1 MELDAVPQPALEQI
15 EQVKG
20 ADLLIGVLDPPG
32 DAAGA
37 NAVALVRQALEGF
50 PQPPRTV
57 LVVEN
62 GSGVAR
68 IAEDQT
74 LPVLFCRL
82 ANSGVPAGSPQAVVS
97 PYQAVVSAYQTVF
110 GICRLI
116 GVRACTVIAS
126 EMQTVTPAWIEGLVR
141 PVLNLGFDLAAPRY
155 ARHRWEGL
163 INRAILSPLTR
174 ALYGKWIQ
182 NPVGPDFGLSSKL
195 MTALLD
201 EQLAKR
207 IPNSGQPLV
216 SVVPAAARLNLQ
228 VCEAYL
234 GPRLQAP
241 ADWMNLSLLLA
252 QILGPVFLDIERHAA
267 LWQRVREAQMV
278 PAFGTREPPP
288 AESGPVDAGRLIDS
302 FQLGARNLQDVWGLA
317 LPPTAMLEIHK
328 LSRLPPEQ
336 FRMPDDVWAAIVY
349 DFALAHR
356 LRTINRD
363 HLLRSFT
370 PLYLGWV
377 ASYALE
383 MADKDPLEVEPRLER
398 LARAFETA
406 KPYLVSR
413 WRWPD
418 RFNP

>member
-1 MELDAVPQPALEQI
+1 MELEAVPQPALEQI

-20 ADLLIGVLDPPG
+20 ADLLIGVLDPRG
-32 DAAGA
+32 DAPGA
-37 NAVALVRQALEGF
+37 RAVAVVRKALEAF

-57 LVVEN
+57 LVVED
-62 GSGVAR
+62 GSGAAR

-74 LPVLFCRL
+74 LPVLFCKL
-82 ANSGVPAGSPQAVVS
+82 ANSGVPAASP
-97 PYQAVVSAYQTVF
+97 QAVVSAYQTVF
-110 GICRLI
+110 GISRRI

-126 EMQTVTPAWIEGLVR
+126 EMQTVTPSWIDRLVR
-141 PVLNLGFDLAAPRY
+141 PVLDLGFDLVAPRY

-182 NPVGPDFGLSSKL
+182 NPAGPDFGISGKL
-195 MTALLD
+195 TTALLD
-201 EQLAKR
+201 EQPAKR

-216 SVVPAAARLNLQ
+216 SVVSTAARLNLQ
-228 VCEAYL
+228 VCEAHL
-234 GPRLQAP
+234 GPRMQP
-241 ADWMNLSLLLA
+241 PRDWMNLSSLLA
-252 QILGPVFLDIERHAA
+252 LILGAVFLDIERNAA
-267 LWQRVREAQMV
+267 VWQHVREPRMV
-278 PAFGTREPPP
+278 PAFGTREPSPV
-288 AESGPVDAGRLIDS
+288 ESGSVDAGRLIDS
-302 FQLGARNLQDVWGLA
+302 FQLGARNLRDVWGLA

-383 MADKDPLEVEPRLER
+383 MADTDPLEVEPRLER

>member
-1 MELDAVPQPALEQI
+1 MEPDALPQSALEQI
-15 EQVKG
+15 ERVKG
-20 ADLLIGVLDPPG
+20 ADLLIGVLGPERDAPG
-32 DAAGA
+32 VAAA
-37 NAVALVRQALEGF
+37 AVVCQALRAL

-57 LVVEN
+57 LVVED
-62 GSGVAR
+62 GSGASR
-68 IAEDQT
+68 IAEDQS
-74 LPVLFCRL
+74 LPVLFCKL
-82 ANSGVPAGSPQAVVS
+82 ANSGSPTAS
-97 PYQAVVSAYQTVF
+97 PQAVVSAYQTVF
-110 GICRLI
+110 GISRRI

-126 EMQTVTPAWIEGLVR
+126 EMQAVTPAWIDCLVR
-141 PVLNLGFDLAAPRY
+141 PVLNLGFDLVAPHY
-155 ARHRWEGL
+155 TRHRWEGL
-163 INRAILSPLTR
+163 INRAILSPLML

-182 NPVGPDFGLSSKL
+182 NPLGPDFGISGKL
-195 MTALLD
+195 MTAALD
-201 EQLAKR
+201 VQASRR

-216 SVVPAAARLNLQ
+216 SLVSTAARLNLQ
-228 VCEAYL
+228 VCEAHL
-234 GPRLQAP
+234 GPRLQSP
-241 ADWMNLSLLLA
+241 ADWMNLGSLIA
-252 QILGPVFLDIERHAA
+252 QILGPVFLDIERNAA
-267 LWQRVREAQMV
+267 LWQRMREGQMI
-278 PAFGTREPPP
+278 PAFGTVERPP

-302 FQLGARNLQDVWGLA
+302 FQLGARNLQDVWSLA
-317 LPPTAMLEIHK
+317 LPPTAMLEIRK
-328 LSRLPPEQ
+328 LSRCAPEQ

-398 LARAFETA
+398 LARAYETA
-406 KPYLVSR
+406 KPYFVSR

>member
-1 MELDAVPQPALEQI
+1 MEFDAITQPALEQI

-20 ADLLIGVLDPPG
+20 ADLLIGVLGPG
-32 DAAGA
+32 RDALGA
-37 NAVALVRQALEGF
+37 TAVAVVRQALEGL

-57 LVVEN
+57 LVVED
-62 GSGVAR
+62 GSGATR
-68 IAEDQT
+68 IAEDQS
-74 LPVLFCRL
+74 LPVLFCKL
-82 ANSGVPAGSPQAVVS
+82 ANSGAPTASP
-97 PYQAVVSAYQTVF
+97 QAVVSAYQTVF
-110 GICRLI
+110 GISRRI

-126 EMQTVTPAWIEGLVR
+126 EMQIVTPAWIDRLVR
-141 PVLNLGFDLAAPRY
+141 PVLDLGFDLVAPRY
-155 ARHRWEGL
+155 TRHRWEGL

-174 ALYGKWIQ
+174 ALYGKSIQ
-182 NPVGPDFGLSSKL
+182 NPVGPDFGLSGKL

-201 EQLAKR
+201 EQASKR

-216 SVVPAAARLNLQ
+216 SVVSTVARLDLQ
-228 VCEAYL
+228 VCEAHL
-234 GPRLQAP
+234 GPRMQPP
-241 ADWMNLSLLLA
+241 ADWMNLSSLLA
-252 QILGPVFLDIERHAA
+252 QILGPAFLDVERNAA
-267 LWQRVREAQMV
+267 LWQRMREGQMV
-278 PAFGTREPPP
+278 PAFGTRERPP

-302 FQLGARNLQDVWGLA
+302 FQLGARNLQDVWSLA
-317 LPPTAMLEIHK
+317 LPPTAMLEIRK
-328 LSRLPPEQ
+328 LSRLGPEQ
-336 FRMPDDVWAAIVY
+336 FRMPDDLWAAIVY

-398 LARAFETA
+398 LARAYENA
-406 KPYLVSR
+406 KPYFVSR

>member
-1 MELDAVPQPALEQI
+1 MEPDAIPQPALEQI
-15 EQVKG
+15 EGVKG
-20 ADLLIGVLDPPG
+20 ADLLIGVLGSGRDAPG
-32 DAAGA
+32 RT
-37 NAVALVRQALEGF
+37 AVAVVRQALEAL

-57 LVVEN
+57 LVIDD
-62 GSGVAR
+62 GSRAPR
-68 IAEDQT
+68 IAEDQS
-74 LPVLFCRL
+74 LPVLFCKL
-82 ANSGVPAGSPQAVVS
+82 ANSSAPATSPE
-97 PYQAVVSAYQTVF
+97 AVVSAYQTVF
-110 GICRLI
+110 GICRRI

-126 EMQTVTPAWIEGLVR
+126 EMQTVTPAWIDHLVR
-141 PVLNLGFDLAAPRY
+141 PVLDLGFDLVAPRY

-174 ALYGKWIQ
+174 ALYGECIQ
-182 NPVGPDFGLSSKL
+182 NPVGPDFGISGKL

-201 EQLAKR
+201 EQTSKR

-216 SVVPAAARLNLQ
+216 SVVSTAVRLNLQ
-228 VCEAYL
+228 VCEAHL
-234 GPRLQAP
+234 GPRMQP
-241 ADWMNLSLLLA
+241 PTDWMNLSSLLA
-252 QILGPVFLDIERHAA
+252 QILGPVFLDIERNAA
-267 LWQRVREAQMV
+267 LWQRMRGGQMV
-278 PAFGTREPPP
+278 PAFGPREQAP

-302 FQLGARNLQDVWGLA
+302 FQLGARNLQEVWSLA
-317 LPPTAMLEIHK
+317 LPPTAMLEIRK
-328 LSRLPPEQ
+328 LSRLAPEQ
-336 FRMPDDVWAAIVY
+336 FRMTDDIWAAMVY

-383 MADKDPLEVEPRLER
+383 MANKDPLEVEPRLER
-398 LARAFETA
+398 LARAYETA
-406 KPYLVSR
+406 KPYFVSR

>member
-1 MELDAVPQPALEQI
+1 MELEAVSQPAVEQI
-15 EQVKG
+15 EKVKG
-20 ADLLIGVLDPPG
+20 ADLLIGVLDPNG
-32 DAAGA
+32 DAPGVT
-37 NAVALVRQALEGF
+37 AVAVVRQALEAF

-62 GSGVAR
+62 GSGAAR

-74 LPVLFCRL
+74 LPVLFCKL
-82 ANSGVPAGSPQAVVS
+82 ADSGVPASSPQAVVS
-97 PYQAVVSAYQTVF
+97 GYQTVVSAYQTVF
-110 GICRLI
+110 GISRRI
-116 GVRACTVIAS
+116 GVRACAVIAS

-141 PVLNLGFDLAAPRY
+141 PVLDLGFDLVAPRY

-163 INRAILSPLTR
+163 LNRAILSPLAR

-182 NPVGPDFGLSSKL
+182 NPAGPDFGISGKL
-195 MTALLD
+195 TAALLD
-201 EQLAKR
+201 EQPAKR

-216 SVVPAAARLNLQ
+216 SVVPTAARLNLQ

-241 ADWMNLSLLLA
+241 ADWMNLSSLLA

-278 PAFGTREPPP
+278 PAFGTREPSP

-302 FQLGARNLQDVWGLA
+302 FQLGARNLQDVWSLA
-317 LPPTAMLEIHK
+317 LPPTAMLEIRK

-336 FRMPDDVWAAIVY
+336 FRMTDDVWAAIVY